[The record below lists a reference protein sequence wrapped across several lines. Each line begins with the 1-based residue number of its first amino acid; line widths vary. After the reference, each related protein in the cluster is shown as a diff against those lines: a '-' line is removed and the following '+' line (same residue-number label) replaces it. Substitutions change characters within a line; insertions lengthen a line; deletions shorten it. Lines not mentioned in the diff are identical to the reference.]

1 MHCTPNEEA
10 RNECDD
16 ICEMA
21 TVHDTFMRVIILEAV
36 PERNEVSN
44 QPCIAYIYCY
54 IYACVSSLSPTSID
68 GSLSALQ
75 AIVLIAST
83 RVSNTA
89 HVIHKVKQARR
100 PRNNSSSHE
109 MQQLSD
115 RRTLGA

>member
-21 TVHDTFMRVIILEAV
+21 TVHDTFMRVITLEGV
-36 PERNEVSN
+36 PDRNEVSN
-44 QPCIAYIYCY
+44 QPCIAYIYCAVY
-54 IYACVSSLSPTSID
+54 ICLRVIIVPKSPSMA
-68 GSLSALQ
+68 SCLQ
-75 AIVLIAST
+75 VIVLIAST
-83 RVSNTA
+83 RVSDTV